1 MPPACHG
8 SPRDGKVINVT
19 MKRLAIALS
28 GGVDSLVAAALLKKD
43 KQDIIGIHFRTGFE
57 KKPSDLKN
65 LPDTSLESCLKAAAD
80 ALNFPLVF
88 VDISERFRADVVR
101 YFLREYQNGRTPNPC
116 MVCNRHI
123 KFGELLDRARDL
135 GARYLA
141 TGHYARLAQG
151 PLGRFQLLRGIDP
164 NKDQSYFLALLTQD
178 QLESACFPLGGYTK
192 EDVRSMARRF
202 NIAPVVAEESQDV
215 CYIEKNDYPRFLT
228 KEGIHG
234 SPGPIVNHTGKALGT
249 HQGLFA
255 YTIGQRRGIG
265 IPAAEPYYVIRI
277 DIEKNQLVVG
287 NKSDL
292 YSAECEVEE
301 INWIALPPDGP
312 IKVDT
317 RIRYRHKEAPS
328 ILIPKD
334 NNTALIQF
342 DRPQEAVTPGQ
353 GAVFFQGEKVIGGG
367 WIRKAL

>member
-1 MPPACHG
+1 
-8 SPRDGKVINVT
+8 
-19 MKRLAIALS
+19 MKPLIAVALS
-28 GGVDSLVAAALLKKD
+28 GGVDSMVAAALLKSKNSD
-43 KQDIIGIHFRTGFE
+43 VIGIHFRTGFE

-65 LPDTSLESCLKAAAD
+65 LPDAPLESRLKAAAE
-80 ALNFPLVF
+80 ALHIPLTF

-101 YFLREYQNGRTPNPC
+101 YFLLEYQNGRTPNPC

-123 KFGELLDRARDL
+123 KFGELLDRAREL
-135 GARYLA
+135 GAKYLA

-151 PLGRFQLLRGIDP
+151 TLGRFQLLRGIDP

-178 QLESACFPLGGYTK
+178 QLKSACFPLGGYTK
-192 EDVRSMARRF
+192 EDVKSMAKRF
-202 NIAPVVAEESQDV
+202 GMTPLVEDESQET
-215 CYIEKNDYPRFLT
+215 CFIEGNDYPRFLA

-234 SPGPIVNHTGKALGT
+234 NPGPIVDRTGKALGT

-277 DIEKNQLVVG
+277 DTEKNQLVVG
-287 NKSDL
+287 HKSEL
-292 YSAECEVEE
+292 YSAECEVEG

-312 IKVDT
+312 IKVNT

-328 ILIPKD
+328 TLIPMD
-334 NNTALIQF
+334 NNKALVRF
-342 DRPQEAVTPGQ
+342 NSPQEAVTPGQ
-353 GAVFFQGEKVIGGG
+353 GAVFYQGEKVIGGG
-367 WIRKAL
+367 WIKGNRSSHRKDAKE

>member
-1 MPPACHG
+1 
-8 SPRDGKVINVT
+8 

-28 GGVDSLVAAALLKKD
+28 GGVDSLVAAALLKRENSNV
-43 KQDIIGIHFRTGFE
+43 IGIHFRTGFE
-57 KKPSDLKN
+57 KKSSDLKN
-65 LPDTSLESCLKAAAD
+65 LPDTSLESRLKAAAD
-80 ALNFPLVF
+80 ALNIPLVF

-101 YFLREYQNGRTPNPC
+101 NFLSEYQNGRTPNPC
-116 MVCNRHI
+116 MVCNRCI
-123 KFGELLDRARDL
+123 KFGELLDRAREL
-135 GARYLA
+135 GAKYLA
-141 TGHYARLAQG
+141 TGHYARLVQG
-151 PLGRFQLLRGIDP
+151 TLGRFQLLRGIDP

-178 QLESACFPLGGYTK
+178 QLKSACFPLGGYTK
-192 EDVRSMARRF
+192 EDVRKMAERF
-202 NIAPVVAEESQDV
+202 NIAPLVEEESQEI
-215 CYIEKNDYPRFLT
+215 CFIEGNDYPRFLK

-234 SPGPIVNHTGKALGT
+234 DPGPIVDQTGKALGT

-292 YSAECEVEE
+292 YSAECEVEG

-312 IKVDT
+312 IKVET

-328 ILIPKD
+328 TLIPTE
-334 NNTALIQF
+334 NNKAIVRF
-342 DRPQEAVTPGQ
+342 DSPQEAVTPGQ
-353 GAVFFQGEKVIGGG
+353 GAVFYQGDKVIGGG
-367 WIRKAL
+367 WIRKAIIHRKDTKE

>member
-1 MPPACHG
+1 MA
-8 SPRDGKVINVT
+8 V
-19 MKRLAIALS
+19 ALS

-43 KQDIIGIHFRTGFE
+43 KKDIIGIHFRTGFE
-57 KKPSDLKN
+57 KEASNSKHTPH
-65 LPDTSLESCLKAAAD
+65 TSLESRLKAAAE
-80 ALNFPLVF
+80 ALDIPLAF

-123 KFGELLDRARDL
+123 KFGELLDKARDL

-141 TGHYARLAQG
+141 TGHYARVAQS
-151 PLGRFQLLRGIDP
+151 PLGRFQLLRGVDRS
-164 NKDQSYFLALLTQD
+164 KDQSYFLALLTQD
-178 QLESACFPLGGYTK
+178 QLESACFPLGSYTK
-192 EDVRSMARRF
+192 EDVRNMARRF
-202 NIAPVVAEESQDV
+202 NIAPLVEEESQEI
-215 CYIEKNDYPRFLT
+215 CFIEGNDYPRFLA

-234 SPGPIVNHTGKALGT
+234 SPGPIVDHTGKRIGT

-277 DIEKNQLVVG
+277 ETEKNQLVVG
-287 NKSDL
+287 HESEL
-292 YSAECEVEE
+292 YSTECEVEG

-312 IKVDT
+312 IKVET

-328 ILIPKD
+328 VLIPR
-334 NNTALIQF
+334 NNNKALVRF
-342 DRPQEAVTPGQ
+342 DSPQEAVTPGQ
-353 GAVFFQGEKVIGGG
+353 GAVFYEGEKVIGGG
-367 WIRKAL
+367 WIKLADRG